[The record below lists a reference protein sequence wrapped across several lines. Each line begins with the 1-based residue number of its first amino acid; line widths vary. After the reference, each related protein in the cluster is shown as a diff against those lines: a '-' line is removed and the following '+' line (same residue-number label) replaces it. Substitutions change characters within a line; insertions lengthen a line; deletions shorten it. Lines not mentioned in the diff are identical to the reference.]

1 MTEYPWAVQASGTD
15 YVRGFGIV
23 YDGVGGALVT
33 GDFKGKAT
41 FGSLSLTSPGAA
53 DAFVL
58 HVNASGA
65 LDWAIQVD
73 GTSDVR
79 SSGIATDGAG
89 GALVTGS
96 FDGNAFFGATL
107 LTSRGDFDPF
117 VMHVTASGTIDWVVQ
132 AGGESYNLANGIAH
146 DGAGGALVTG
156 DFRGVASFGSTL
168 LTSRGFFDAFV
179 MHVTAS
185 GAIDWAVQVG
195 DTSSDSNRPTLSEV
209 RGSGIAHDGV
219 GGALVTGFFTGKA
232 LFGSTSLA
240 SSGSFDAFV
249 MHVTASG
256 AIDWAVQAGGKYFD
270 VPNGIAYDGAGG
282 ALVTGYFT
290 GNSFFGSTL
299 LASRGGSDVFVLH
312 VTASGAIDWAVQAG
326 GTLDDE
332 GLGIAYDG
340 VGGALVTGFFSETA
354 TFDSTSFTS
363 QGLSDAFVMHV
374 TAAGFVDWV
383 VQAGGTFYTAGWG
396 IAYDGGSGS
405 ALVTGYFMGS
415 ASFGLTS
422 LTSFGNAATCFAAL
436 LTPPPPWPRALPHT
450 PPWSLS
456 LPVVVAALASSL
468 ALLLGLLLACSY
480 LCGYRRQCR
489 HGENMRV
496 SRDRAHLDLQLLEH
510 RFKQRTKFVYLVED
524 APGHVPP
531 RPTSEALPCS
541 VGAIVQ
547 GPRCKGSKSRGCC
560 GSGAGSVATE
570 SSSASVS
577 HAVLE
582 PQQIDPS
589 TGQSTG

>member
-1 MTEYPWAVQASGTD
+1 MYPWAVQASGTD
-15 YVRGFGIV
+15 YVRGFGLI
-23 YDGVGGALVT
+23 YDGAGGALVT
-33 GDFKGKAT
+33 GDFKGKAS
-41 FGSLSLTSPGAA
+41 FGSLSLTSPGDA

-58 HVNASGA
+58 HVNASGS
-65 LDWAIQVD
+65 LDWAMQVD

-96 FDGNAFFGATL
+96 FDGNALFGATT
-107 LTSRGDFDPF
+107 LTSSSGFDAF
-117 VMHVTASGTIDWVVQ
+117 VMHVTASGTIAWAVQ
-132 AGGESYNLANGIAH
+132 AGGESYSLANGIAY

-179 MHVTAS
+179 MHVKAS

-195 DTSSDSNRPTLSEV
+195 DASSDSNHPTLSEV
-209 RGSGIAHDGV
+209 RGSGIAHDGT
-219 GGALVTGFFTGKA
+219 GGALVTGFFTSKA
-232 LFGSTSLA
+232 LFGATSLT

-256 AIDWAVQAGGKYFD
+256 TVDWAVQAGGRYFD

-290 GNSFFGSTL
+290 GSSFFGSTL
-299 LASRGGSDVFVLH
+299 LASRGGSDIFVMH

-340 VGGALVTGFFSETA
+340 VGGALVTGYFSETA
-354 TFDSTSFTS
+354 FFDSTSLTS

-374 TAAGFVDWV
+374 TAAGFIDWV
-383 VQAGGTFYTAGWG
+383 VQAGGTFYTTGWG

-405 ALVTGYFMGS
+405 ALVTGYFMGR
-415 ASFGLTS
+415 ASFGSTS

-436 LTPPPPWPRALPHT
+436 LIPPPPWPRALPHT

-468 ALLLGLLLACSY
+468 ALLLGLLLAC
-480 LCGYRRQCR
+480 GFRRQCR
-489 HGENMRV
+489 HSEHLRV
-496 SRDRAHLDLQLLEH
+496 SRDRAQLDLQLLEH
-510 RFKQRTKFVYLVED
+510 RFKQRTKIVFLVED
-524 APGHVPP
+524 APGHVPA
-531 RPTSEALPCS
+531 RPPSEALPCS
-541 VGAIVQ
+541 VGAIAQ

-560 GSGAGSVATE
+560 GSGAGSVAAG
-570 SSSASVS
+570 SSIASVS

-582 PQQIDPS
+582 PQQLDTS
-589 TGQSTG
+589 TGR